1 MVVLP
6 DGEQIL
12 RICVTVYTQYRR
24 VTDIQT
30 DRGTDGRTDILP
42 RHRPRYAYA
51 SHGKNGSFLYL
62 FVTPIISKNISL
74 ENPTTDIQK
83 RSHET
88 LVDATSLTTICLCI
102 KSRVL
107 TCRCRPCSR

>member
-6 DGEQIL
+6 DGDQIL

-30 DRGTDGRTDILP
+30 DRRTDGRTDILP
-42 RHRPRYAYA
+42 RHSPRYAYA
-51 SHGKNGSFLYL
+51 SHGKNGSF
-62 FVTPIISKNISL
+62 FVTPIISKKNISL

-88 LVDATSLTTICLCI
+88 LVDATALTTICLCI

-107 TCRCRPCSR
+107 TCRCKPCSR